1 MGRDFKQFGTVEDKN
16 QKSKARPTHSGRKES
31 VRSPENIAAARESVK
46 REPRKSLRRRSLE
59 LKLSKSS
66 LLRILKIDNGLKN
79 YTIQIHKRLSKAM

>member
-1 MGRDFKQFGTVEDKN
+1 M
-16 QKSKARPTHSGRKES
+16 S

-59 LKLSKSS
+59 LKLLKSS

-79 YTIQIHKRLSKAM
+79 YRIQIHQRLFKANTVARIDTAQNFTFSL